1 MVTVFCKI
9 LINLLVAV
17 IPFVATILL
26 PDMNN
31 YTWYFLSL
39 IYLAVIYVKKR
50 GALKFGSYYLYG
62 MYVHV
67 LWAMFLAMMSF
78 LFWVFGFSDM

>member
-26 PDMNN
+26 PGTNN
-31 YTWYFLSL
+31 YTWYFLPL
-39 IYLAVIYVKKR
+39 IYLAVIYVEKR

-62 MYVHV
+62 MYLHV
-67 LWAMFLAMMSF
+67 LWAMFLVIMSF
-78 LFWVFGFSDM
+78 LAWVFEFSDM